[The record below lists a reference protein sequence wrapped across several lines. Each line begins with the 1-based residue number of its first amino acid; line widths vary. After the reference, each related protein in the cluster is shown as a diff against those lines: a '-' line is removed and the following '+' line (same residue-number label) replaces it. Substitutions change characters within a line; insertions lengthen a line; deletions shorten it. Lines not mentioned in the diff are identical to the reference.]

1 GLRRGDG
8 GTSTGCGRNR
18 RRRGGVT
25 FSQAHRRLRRG
36 ADLPVNVEAAGLL
49 VGLDLRDGAG
59 ADLAVDLGAHSLLHG
74 SMVAIALRLEGIP
87 GRHINEMPILAVS
100 ATLSPVPAVG
110 LALTLHPFLDRARM
124 DIDSK
129 AITMIRQA
137 RSCSVRATRLLHP
150 PHTLK
155 DTVRRL

>member
-1 GLRRGDG
+1 
-8 GTSTGCGRNR
+8 
-18 RRRGGVT
+18 
-25 FSQAHRRLRRG
+25 LRRG

-74 SMVAIALRLEGIP
+74 SMVEIALRLEGIP

-124 DIDSK
+124 DIESK

-155 DTVRRL
+155 DTVRRLRLTFIAR